1 MLIRTYYK
9 LMNRWL
15 FAFLLFWIAICV
27 ACVYSIANAKVVE
40 EKVIQT
46 DEVEIISLSGTD
58 WSNPD
63 NVQGTP
69 GEFFISQEGFLC
81 QSQLVNYW
89 SHGVQQSGRMCRLPN
104 GAWRVLN

>member
-1 MLIRTYYK
+1 MKPRTIRGV
-9 LMNRWL
+9 ND
-15 FAFLLFWIAICV
+15 LLPDNLGTWK
-27 ACVYSIANAKVVE
+27 YLE

-46 DEVEIISLSGTD
+46 DEVKILSLSGTD

-81 QSQLVNYW
+81 QTKLVNYW
-89 SHGVQQSGRMCRLPN
+89 NHGIQQSGRMCRLPN